1 MQSHSQDARLKTG
14 SRTHK
19 NLGGQTL
26 RYLLDPSPIA
36 VFRIRSGSLPDIIPK
51 IYVDAAVDV
60 FDLTRTGPKPTKLEP
75 APAKPNR
82 MIRTEPDKSN
92 HVATQI

>member
-60 FDLTRTGPKPTKLEP
+60 FGLTKAGPKPTKLKP
-75 APAKPNR
+75 VPAKPNR
-82 MIRTEPDKSN
+82 MIRTESNKSN

>member
-14 SRTHK
+14 SRTYK

-26 RYLLDPSPIA
+26 RYLFAPSPIA

-60 FDLTRTGPKPTKLEP
+60 VDLTKTGPKPTKLEP
-75 APAKPNR
+75 VPAKPSR